1 MDKREAMLVEY
12 PYLASKEQFNK
23 AFPGLRHQASVIR
36 KTLRENKL
44 YRKELAIRKG
54 FVQSSV
60 HPFLEICRVVSLSK
74 LIFSANMA
82 SKIRRELQRRA
93 FKKQFCMKEVYARS
107 CLSGRTGH
115 KRIFLWNENKKV

>member
-1 MDKREAMLVEY
+1 MLVEY

-82 SKIRRELQRRA
+82 SENQRSA
-93 FKKQFCMKEVYARS
+93 FKEHFCVKEVYVCF